1 MNASSLYSFQN
12 RRFLIY
18 SSIAIVALGAAL
30 GTCAFY
36 FDPEISR
43 TIRAYKLPGDIEKGV
58 LLSEAFAHGTG
69 VIAILLAMFL
79 TGVPRYQV
87 LQIAIIT
94 VGAGA
99 IANGLKSCFTRIRPH
114 AFDTADKGGELVGA
128 FSEMGSGSFWNAAE
142 RSFPS
147 GHSAT
152 AVAFAL
158 GLAYVFPRARWLF
171 LFLAL
176 LACYQRI
183 YVGAHFASDVLWGA
197 AIAGAWTFCCI
208 QMKFFRKWEQHE
220 GTTATIPLPQSN
232 DAHHG

>member
-1 MNASSLYSFQN
+1 MNASSLASFRN

-18 SSIAIVALGAAL
+18 SSAAIVALGATL

-43 TIRAYKLPGDIEKGV
+43 TVRAFELPGDIEKGV

-69 VIAILLAMFL
+69 VIAILLALFL

-87 LQIAIIT
+87 LQIAVIT

-99 IANGLKSCFTRIRPH
+99 IANGLKSLFTRIRPH
-114 AFDTADKGGELVGA
+114 AFDDADKGGELMGA

-158 GLAYVFPRARWLF
+158 GLAYVFPKARWLF

-197 AIAGAWTFCCI
+197 AIAGAWALCCI
-208 QMKFFRKWEQHE
+208 QMKFFRKWELNE
-220 GTTATIPLPQSN
+220 GTSANLPIPPSN
-232 DAHHG
+232 NADHV

>member
-1 MNASSLYSFQN
+1 LNASSLYSFRN

-18 SSIAIVALGAAL
+18 CSAAIVALGAAL

-43 TIRAYKLPGDIEKGV
+43 TIRAYELPGDIEKGV

-69 VIAILLAMFL
+69 VFAILLALFL
-79 TGVPRYQV
+79 TGVPRHQV
-87 LQIAIIT
+87 LQIAVIT

-99 IANGLKSCFTRIRPH
+99 IANGLKSCFTRLRPH
-114 AFDTADKGGELVGA
+114 AFDAADKGGEIIGA

-158 GLAYVFPRARWLF
+158 GLAYVFPKARWLF
-171 LFLAL
+171 LVLAL

-197 AIAGAWTFCCI
+197 AIAGTWTLCCI
-208 QMKFFRKWEQHE
+208 QMKFFRKWESLE
-220 GTTATIPLPQSN
+220 EVATKIPLSKTTDVPH
-232 DAHHG
+232 A